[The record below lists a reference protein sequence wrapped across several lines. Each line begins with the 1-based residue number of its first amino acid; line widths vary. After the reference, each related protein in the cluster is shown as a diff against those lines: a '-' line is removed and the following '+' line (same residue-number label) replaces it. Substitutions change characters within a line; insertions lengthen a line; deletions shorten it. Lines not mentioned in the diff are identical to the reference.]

1 MAHNERHTARQDRR
15 AARRAA
21 RQGRGDSRREAR
33 TQRQAQRQGFLSG
46 IVGDEGLG
54 GIVSQFTGG
63 SDDFTKEGGTGTG
76 DDKDNTMMYLLVGL
90 GAYMLMNKKK

>member
-1 MAHNERHTARQDRR
+1 MAHNERHTARQERR

-33 TQRQAQRQGFLSG
+33 SQRQSQRQGFLSG

-54 GIVSQFTGG
+54 GIVEQFTGG
-63 SDDFTKEGGTGTG
+63 SDDFTKEGGTEG
-76 DDKDNTMMYLLVGL
+76 DDKDNTMLYLIVGL